1 MIERLE
7 YAEEDDKIGTL
18 QTSGTLL
25 MVSINKQLIEVI
37 RGEISA
43 AKIVQD
49 DWWGGFGFQ
58 RMKIGNAWSKEIFP
72 QGEGWH
78 IFWRDILLRLKI
90 FKREPPP
97 PPQKKKN

>member
-49 DWWGGFGFQ
+49 D
-58 RMKIGNAWSKEIFP
+58 
-72 QGEGWH
+72 
-78 IFWRDILLRLKI
+78 
-90 FKREPPP
+90 
-97 PPQKKKN
+97 

>member
-43 AKIVQD
+43 TKIVQD
-49 DWWGGFGFQ
+49 DWRGGFGFQ
-58 RMKIGNAWSKEIFP
+58 RMKTGNAMIDP
-72 QGEGWH
+72 
-78 IFWRDILLRLKI
+78 
-90 FKREPPP
+90 KRGSHVMDSMIVDSGRFS
-97 PPQKKKN
+97 NALSLTT